1 MERIAITGAAGLIG
15 RLLAAELGSDHDVRA
30 IDRVWRTGSLR
41 RRQDTRR
48 VELAERLFDGAT
60 TVIDLAADARLD
72 APWQSVLRGNLP
84 ATIGAFDAARRAGAR
99 RVIFASSHHVTGLY
113 ERDEPYA
120 SICAGRYEGLDPA
133 AIPKI
138 GAADPVRPDSPYG
151 VVKAAGEAA
160 ARYYAEE
167 HGLSA
172 ICIRIGTVYQDDRPH
187 SSRGFAKLLTHAD
200 LFSLVRACIA
210 APPEVGF
217 GIVYGVSANKWRFWD
232 LEEARRLVGWEPVD
246 DAERFRD

>member
-113 ERDEPYA
+113 ESDEPYA
-120 SICAGRYEGLDPA
+120 SICAGRYEGLDPP
-133 AIPKI
+133 IP
-138 GAADPVRPDSPYG
+138 S
-151 VVKAAGEAA
+151 
-160 ARYYAEE
+160 ARTA
-167 HGLSA
+167 LTA
-172 ICIRIGTVYQDDRPH
+172 
-187 SSRGFAKLLTHAD
+187 SSRRPAKPRPVTTRRSTGCRR
-200 LFSLVRACIA
+200 F
-210 APPEVGF
+210 
-217 GIVYGVSANKWRFWD
+217 VSASVLSTRTTGRT
-232 LEEARRLVGWEPVD
+232 ARAGSRSC
-246 DAERFRD
+246 